1 MIIVAMLAA
10 VLCGL
15 SFQSTSAAADTWS
28 QCPQLLNATCF
39 PDALPILK
47 TLTQVPTPADCCG
60 ACLLLVP
67 PDQACISWTHRA
79 STSECYLRGSYTG
92 NTKPGADCTSG
103 RARAP
108 PPPPPPPPLPPK
120 GSPNILL
127 MLVVSETFLAFY
139 AILSRVAF

>member
-1 MIIVAMLAA
+1 M
-10 VLCGL
+10 LCGL
-15 SFQSTSAAADTWS
+15 YFQSTAAAADTWS

-47 TLTQVPTPADCCG
+47 TLTVPTPADCCG
-60 ACLLLVP
+60 ACLLLVL

-79 STSECYLRGSYTG
+79 STSDCFLRGSYTG

-103 RARAP
+103 KLP
-108 PPPPPPPPLPPK
+108 PTPPTPPPPLPPK

-139 AILSRVAF
+139 TVLSRVAF